1 MKKGNLFHVAIIP
14 DGNRRWARKKG
25 LLKTAGHEKSAEQR
39 NVISLL
45 NEAQNLGIKYF
56 SIWGFSTENWKR
68 DKHEIKKIFDIL
80 FKFLLKTRNN
90 FHKNRIRFRHIG
102 RKDRLPKKL
111 LQEMSDL
118 EEETKKYRDFNL
130 QLFLDYGGRDEILR
144 AVKKA
149 IKNGD
154 RNINEVNFSKF
165 LDTKNIPDPDLIIRT
180 SGEKRTSGFMPFQ
193 SVYSEIYFSK
203 KFFPDFKKRDLRKA
217 VLEFLKRERRFGK

>member
-1 MKKGNLFHVAIIP
+1 
-14 DGNRRWARKKG
+14 
-25 LLKTAGHEKSAEQR
+25 
-39 NVISLL
+39 
-45 NEAQNLGIKYF
+45 
-56 SIWGFSTENWKR
+56 
-68 DKHEIKKIFDIL
+68 
-80 FKFLLKTRNN
+80 
-90 FHKNRIRFRHIG
+90 
-102 RKDRLPKKL
+102 
-111 LQEMSDL
+111 MSDL